1 MGSRKQ
7 FLLDKI
13 YLEQSYDESF
23 RFLKGH
29 ELAIIDDHKCIQTH
43 TLTLTLHLSQKQKQY
58 AYQVTE
64 AHF

>member
-13 YLEQSYDESF
+13 YLEQNYDESF

-43 TLTLTLHLSQKQKQY
+43 TLTLTLHHSQKEKRDMR
-58 AYQVTE
+58 VR
-64 AHF
+64 